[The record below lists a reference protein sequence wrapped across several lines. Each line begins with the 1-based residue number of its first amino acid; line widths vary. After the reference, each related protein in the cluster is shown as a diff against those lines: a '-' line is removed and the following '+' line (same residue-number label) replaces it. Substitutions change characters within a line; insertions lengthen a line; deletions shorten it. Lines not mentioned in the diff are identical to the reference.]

1 MLSGDGS
8 QRQTNGVSVPADYSS
23 SLIRL
28 SELRIGCTGYILQ
41 VRRRR
46 GRRIFYER
54 GTMRSS
60 FAVLCLNLACVAL
73 LPAKTVVFW
82 RSEEHTSEL
91 QSPMYL
97 VCRLLLEKK

>member
-1 MLSGDGS
+1 MNQGARICLREYSPRRTPAVIGLNAVCDGC
-8 QRQTNGVSVPADYSS
+8 QRHTNGVSVPADYSS

-54 GTMRSS
+54 GTN
-60 FAVLCLNLACVAL
+60 A
-73 LPAKTVVFW
+73 
-82 RSEEHTSEL
+82 
-91 QSPMYL
+91 
-97 VCRLLLEKK
+97 